1 MPEKVFLQ
9 AQKKG
14 RISKGSIEMIDHV
27 IKFSNG
33 MLMVFDENGK
43 QIPEYEGRYEEV
55 RDKILADAPESARF
69 FRAVWMV
76 SGDAIPREE
85 W

>member
-1 MPEKVFLQ
+1 
-9 AQKKG
+9 
-14 RISKGSIEMIDHV
+14 MIDYVVKFPNGIV
-27 IKFSNG
+27 I
-33 MLMVFDENGK
+33 VFDEKGE
-43 QIPEYEGRYEEV
+43 QIPEYQGRYEEF
-55 RDKILADAPESARF
+55 RDKILADAPPSARF